1 MITSAASQTQ
11 TNYVVRIPFP
21 TRPRRES
28 PSKPAVRNRDA
39 GAQRGSD
46 AAVCT
51 RVQSLGRYV
60 LRSDM
65 PMLNDPQV
73 AAPAFRFSGHQTFP
87 LRIAWLPKAIRE
99 ITSGRDPLT
108 NIDEG
113 IVSLG
118 LGKNMVEALRCWIE
132 AFQIASKDA
141 SGWSLSSI
149 GELIFAPSSG
159 LDPFLE
165 DHSSNWLL
173 HWLISTNT
181 KAPFFAWECLFNRWP
196 AAEFSASA
204 VVEAFREEAERNQK
218 TASIVTLK
226 QHWEV
231 FLHSYRP
238 PRGTRGEDHLDCA
251 LSVLGLI
258 QEAGER
264 QNAAGKWE
272 TLYAFDTGPKNA
284 IPQQLFA
291 FFIHDWWNRAF
302 PLEQTA
308 ALRELVAGDRS
319 PGRILRMAESEILQR
334 VSDLARTQSSI
345 FQTTE
350 SANMRQLRRLRQTNG
365 HEDLR
370 AAYERPRFL

>member
-1 MITSAASQTQ
+1 MHVI
-11 TNYVVRIPFP
+11 
-21 TRPRRES
+21 
-28 PSKPAVRNRDA
+28 
-39 GAQRGSD
+39 
-46 AAVCT
+46 
-51 RVQSLGRYV
+51 
-60 LRSDM
+60 
-65 PMLNDPQV
+65 
-73 AAPAFRFSGHQTFP
+73 APNFRFSGHQTFA

-99 ITSGRDPLT
+99 IVSGHDPLT

-113 IVSLG
+113 IVALG

-132 AFQIASKDA
+132 AFQVASKEV
-141 SGWSLSSI
+141 SGWVLSPI
-149 GELIFAPSSG
+149 GELVFAPSSG

-181 KAPFFAWECLFNRWP
+181 NAPFFAWECLFNRWP
-196 AAEFSASA
+196 TAEFSASA
-204 VVEAFREEAERNQK
+204 VVEAFQKESEQNQRRN
-218 TASIVTLK
+218 SIVTLK

-238 PRGTRGEDHLDCA
+238 SRGSKGEDHLDSA

-272 TLYAFDTGPKNA
+272 TLYAFDTGPKIA

-291 FFIHDWWNRAF
+291 FFIHDWWNKAF
-302 PLEQTA
+302 ASEQTVS
-308 ALRELVAGDRS
+308 LRELVAGNHS
-319 PGRILRMAESEILQR
+319 PGRILRMAESEILLR
-334 VSDLARTQSSI
+334 VSDLAETQPNV

-350 SANMRQLRRLRQTNG
+350 SANLRQLRRLRHSNG
-365 HEDLR
+365 RRDLR
-370 AAYERPRFL
+370 EAYCKPRFL